1 MPDAP
6 APSPPPATPPPTRS
20 RWCWLRPALALVL
33 GLGAVLLFAYAAR
46 LFRHTESVHE
56 AVPTTPITD
65 AAELAAR
72 QRDVV
77 GTFTTG
83 TGPGERTLTVHA
95 DGRIEF
101 GETGGGH
108 SFSDTYELVRRGKA
122 FCLVT
127 RASGAVDVV
136 NIDTLSYSRDTY
148 RRPR

>member
-6 APSPPPATPPPTRS
+6 DSRPPPAATRS
-20 RWCWLRPALALVL
+20 RWFWLRPALTLL
-33 GLGAVLLFAYAAR
+33 LILGAALLFAYATT
-46 LFRHTESVHE
+46 LFRRTESVHE
-56 AVPTTPITD
+56 TVPTTPITD
-65 AAELAAR
+65 TAELAAR

-83 TGPGERTLTVHA
+83 TGPGERVITVHA

-101 GETGGGH
+101 SEVGGGP
-108 SFSDTYELVRRGKA
+108 SFADTYQLLRRGKA

-127 RASGAVDVV
+127 RTSGVVDIM